1 MGPELII
8 VILTMPNKNIKKRL
22 LKRHPKDKKLVD
34 ILMVKLDIIFIF
46 LFLPKYNFQS
56 IGNMMEKVSKHEENV
71 VTVPIKEEMTKEE
84 IMNLVLQRIDG
95 DLPLKEKTSNVCCIV

>member
-22 LKRHPKDKKLVD
+22 IKRHPKDKKLVD

-46 LFLPKYNFQS
+46 VIFT
-56 IGNMMEKVSKHEENV
+56 EV
-71 VTVPIKEEMTKEE
+71 
-84 IMNLVLQRIDG
+84 
-95 DLPLKEKTSNVCCIV
+95 